1 MDKILSQIKIR
12 ILKYLEISGISR
24 ESFYRETG
32 ISASNFKGSG
42 LKSELGSD
50 KIAKILTCYPN
61 LNSEW
66 LLTGRGTMYAAPAAS
81 PASDAY
87 PTAEEQLTADVS
99 DATCPD
105 YDLRSVPLYRL
116 DPLTGLAGL
125 FDDELPPVPVS
136 RLTLPGLP
144 ACDGALRIAG
154 DAMAP
159 ILKSGDIVLYKRV
172 RDIPDGFLWGE
183 TYLVAFEID
192 GETYTVLRY
201 VHRSQDDDRI
211 LLVSHDP
218 HHAPK
223 EIHVACIRAA
233 ALIRA
238 SVRYNTMG

>member
-1 MDKILSQIKIR
+1 
-12 ILKYLEISGISR
+12 
-24 ESFYRETG
+24 
-32 ISASNFKGSG
+32 
-42 LKSELGSD
+42 
-50 KIAKILTCYPN
+50 
-61 LNSEW
+61 
-66 LLTGRGTMYAAPAAS
+66 
-81 PASDAY
+81 
-87 PTAEEQLTADVS
+87 
-99 DATCPD
+99 
-105 YDLRSVPLYRL
+105 
-116 DPLTGLAGL
+116 
-125 FDDELPPVPVS
+125 
-136 RLTLPGLP
+136 
-144 ACDGALRIAG
+144 
-154 DAMAP
+154 MAP

>member
-87 PTAEEQLTADVS
+87 PTAEERLTADVS

-159 ILKSGDIVLYKRV
+159 ILKSGDIV
-172 RDIPDGFLWGE
+172 
-183 TYLVAFEID
+183 EID

>member
-1 MDKILSQIKIR
+1 MDKILSQTKMR
-12 ILKYLEISGISR
+12 VLKYLETNGITR

-42 LKSELGSD
+42 LKSELGGD
-50 KIAKILTCYPN
+50 KIAKILTCYPD
-61 LNSEW
+61 LNPEW
-66 LLTGRGTMYAAPAAS
+66 LLTGRGTMHTT
-81 PASDAY
+81 PASATNDSTY
-87 PTAEEQLTADVS
+87 PTAEERLTADVA
-99 DATCPD
+99 DIGYAE

-116 DPLTGLAGL
+116 DPVTGLAGL

-144 ACDGALRIAG
+144 ACDGALRITG

-159 ILKSGDIVLYKRV
+159 ILKSGDIVLYKRIS
-172 RDIPDGFLWGE
+172 DIPDGFLWGE
-183 TYLVAFEID
+183 TYLIAFEID
-192 GETYTVLRY
+192 GTTYTVLRY
-201 VHRSQDDDRI
+201 VHRSEDDARI

-223 EIHVACIRAA
+223 ELPVANIRAA
-233 ALIRA
+233 ALVRA